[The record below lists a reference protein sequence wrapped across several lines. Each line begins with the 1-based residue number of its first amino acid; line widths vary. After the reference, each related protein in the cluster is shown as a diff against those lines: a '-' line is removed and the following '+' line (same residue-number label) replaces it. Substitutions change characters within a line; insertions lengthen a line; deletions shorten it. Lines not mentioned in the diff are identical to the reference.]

1 MAGNRWNS
9 GHMGDARANA
19 AVSPATRQ
27 DGGRTP
33 TKCEPSGGEN
43 RARLGADGRRTV
55 LQTRTN
61 QLATVSMP
69 PQSASDCTSV
79 LTDSWKGSARTTDC
93 FGNERVE
100 DTVPFDGAAANAVGG
115 SAAMPPAPSRSASV
129 MDVIFLCMSRFFL
142 EIPFVFSLS
151 FAHQPDTILDG
162 QDQFGCAH
170 EHVAAGL
177 VPAGTGVVFVGK
189 PVGCPYRR
197 A

>member
-9 GHMGDARANA
+9 GHRAM
-19 AVSPATRQ
+19 P
-27 DGGRTP
+27 GLTP
-33 TKCEPSGGEN
+33 TKREPSGGGN
-43 RARLGADGRRTV
+43 RARPGADGRGTV

-61 QLATVSMP
+61 QPATVSMP

-115 SAAMPPAPSRSASV
+115 GSAAMPPAPSRSASV

-151 FAHQPDTILDG
+151 FAHRPDTILDG

>member
-1 MAGNRWNS
+1 M
-9 GHMGDARANA
+9 
-19 AVSPATRQ
+19 
-27 DGGRTP
+27 
-33 TKCEPSGGEN
+33 
-43 RARLGADGRRTV
+43 
-55 LQTRTN
+55 
-61 QLATVSMP
+61 
-69 PQSASDCTSV
+69 
-79 LTDSWKGSARTTDC
+79 LTDSLSRSRRVVVVA
-93 FGNERVE
+93 GNERVE

-115 SAAMPPAPSRSASV
+115 SAVMPPAPSRSASV

-151 FAHQPDTILDG
+151 FAHRPDTILDG